1 VRPTASILTGMTL
14 SGLAIVALPDLGFA
28 QSDPFIGIWQ
38 LNVAKS
44 KYSPGSPPKSQTWY
58 IRDEEGKNRKNSQVT
73 INGDGAPSA
82 LVFQHIYDDNPR
94 PVPGAQGYD
103 TSAYARVDAHTINA
117 RYLKNGKAIQ
127 TGTWVVSPDGKTLTA
142 GYTGTDANG
151 QQINIT
157 AVYDK
162 Q

>member
-1 VRPTASILTGMTL
+1 MLTGMTL
-14 SGLAIVALPDLGFA
+14 LGLAIVALPDLGFA

-44 KYSPGSPPKSQTWY
+44 KYTPGAPPKSQTWY
-58 IRDEEGKNRKNSQVT
+58 IRDDEGKNRKNSQVT
-73 INGDGAPSA
+73 INGDGVPSA
-82 LVFQHIYDDNPR
+82 LVFIHIYDDKPR

-103 TSAYARVDAHTINA
+103 ESAYARVDGHTINA
-117 RYLKNGKAIQ
+117 RYLKDGKVVQ
-127 TGTWVVSPDGKTLTA
+127 TGMWVVSPDGNALTA
-142 GYTGTDANG
+142 SYTGTNRNG

-162 Q
+162 QQ

>member
-1 VRPTASILTGMTL
+1 MKRLVLIGVTLLLGFAIAIPQTA
-14 SGLAIVALPDLGFA
+14 FA
-28 QSDPFIGIWQ
+28 QSDPFLGVWQ
-38 LNVAKS
+38 LNIAKS
-44 KYSPGSPPKSQTWY
+44 KYSPGQPPKSQTWY
-58 IRDEEGKNRKNSQVT
+58 IRDEGNNRKNSQVT
-73 INGDGAPSA
+73 IRADGVPSA
-82 LVFQHIYDDNPR
+82 LVFIHIYDDNPR

-103 TSAYARVDAHTINA
+103 ESAYARVDGHSINA
-117 RYLKNGKAIQ
+117 RYLKDGKVVQ

-142 GYTGTDANG
+142 SYTGTNANG